1 MSACSPRNM
10 PTTKVSDLADEDREL
25 YNWMKSKE
33 GTIPNMHV
41 LVRNFMNACAVGGQ
55 QKDAFTFQAKATRKL
70 AESVKVLAVEESDG
84 RGKDVDIRLE
94 GDLNIQVWHGK
105 YDPDYDSNLAEDWG
119 SRVYNPS
126 ELEAA
131 AKPKLDQ
138 LPEGKKGFVVN
149 LVPGYTGGG
158 PPAGSLTADKCL
170 ISSNDCKHAVI
181 YRTPDFKHIEDAR
194 DICGYLDWKVPA
206 TKERA
211 GYTGHV
217 VDVREEKIAIDATV
231 EVMVTRAK
239 TGQQIRIPPDM
250 GSQKPAS
257 APEDDSWCGCR

>member
-1 MSACSPRNM
+1 M
-10 PTTKVSDLADEDREL
+10 PTMKVSDLADEDLEL

-33 GTIPNMHV
+33 GTILNMHV
-41 LVRNFMNACAVGGQ
+41 LVRNFMNACTIGGQ

-94 GDLNIQVWHGK
+94 GNLNIQIWRGK

-119 SRVYNPS
+119 SRVYKQS
-126 ELEAA
+126 EMEAA

-138 LPEGKKGFVVN
+138 LPEDKKGFVVN

-158 PPAGSLTADKCL
+158 PTAESLTADKCL
-170 ISSNDCKHAVI
+170 ISSKDCKHAVI
-181 YRTPDFKHIEDAR
+181 YRTQNFKHIKDAR
-194 DICGYLDWKVPA
+194 DICGYLDWEVPVV
-206 TKERA
+206 KERT
-211 GYTGHV
+211 GYTGYV
-217 VDVREEKIAIDATV
+217 VDIREKIVIDDAV
-231 EVMVTRAK
+231 KWMVTRAK
-239 TGQQIRIPPDM
+239 TGQQISSPPDVE
-250 GSQKPAS
+250 SQKPIS